1 VDAAGLFKVEIGGG
15 VAHPLFKIRDRRVG
29 VMSGE
34 TVRRA
39 KPDISGGMVL
49 LMDRA
54 RRRRQRS
61 SHPHLPHGRLRL
73 RSHWRGGEMFF
84 YTPVFNMAKQRKS
97 AEPATPPV
105 ALRKGVIV
113 WVPAESSIPPLKGA
127 ATSP

>member
-1 VDAAGLFKVEIGGG
+1 LQAFQFVAEAGGFLEFEICGGA
-15 VAHPLFKIRDRRVG
+15 AHPLFKIGDRRLE
-29 VMSGE
+29 VMSGQNF
-34 TVRRA
+34 RR
-39 KPDISGGMVL
+39 
-49 LMDRA
+49 MDRA